1 VVDVSGVNSNGA
13 LFTVT
18 TPDFSLSTT
27 PSSATVPAGYPAS
40 YTENITATGGF
51 TGSVTLSISGL
62 PAGANGTFNP
72 DPATGASSALTVTT
86 SSATPAGSYVF
97 TVTGTSTSPAL
108 THTSTA
114 TLVVQSAL
122 PPPPIAFVRA
132 ANNLIPTSATS
143 VSIANM
149 INNAGD
155 TLVVACRESAQIAIT
170 SVTDTAGNGYTK
182 IANAFSTGRESAL
195 FFAAN
200 VKASSG
206 NTISCNFASS
216 TGREAI
222 VVEEF
227 SGVVALDGS
236 VTASN
241 NGTVTSLPSGN
252 LTTTNAND
260 LLVYE
265 VNVGAD
271 STFTAGPGYTI
282 PPGGSNAR
290 LAMQFTMVSSPGTYA
305 TVESWS
311 TAAPADGIFAALK

>member
-1 VVDVSGVNSNGA
+1 V
-13 LFTVT
+13 TVT
-18 TPDFSLSTT
+18 
-27 PSSATVPAGYPAS
+27 AGSPAS

-51 TGSVTLSISGL
+51 TGSVSLSISGL

-72 DPATGASSALTVTT
+72 NPATGASSALTIT
-86 SSATPAGSYVF
+86 SSSTTPAGSYVF

-122 PPPPIAFVRA
+122 PPPSITFVRA

-143 VSIANM
+143 VSVAM
-149 INNAGD
+149 INNASD
-155 TLVVACRESAQIAIT
+155 MLVVACRESAQITIT

-195 FFAAN
+195 FFATN

-241 NGTVTSLPSGN
+241 NSATTSLPSGN
-252 LTTTNAND
+252 LAITNAND

-290 LAMQFTMVSSPGTYA
+290 LAMQFATVSSQGTYS
-305 TVESWS
+305 TSESWS
-311 TAAPADGIFAALK
+311 TAAPADGIFAAFR

>member
-1 VVDVSGVNSNGA
+1 M
-13 LFTVT
+13 
-18 TPDFSLSTT
+18 
-27 PSSATVPAGYPAS
+27 
-40 YTENITATGGF
+40 
-51 TGSVTLSISGL
+51 
-62 PAGANGTFNP
+62 
-72 DPATGASSALTVTT
+72 
-86 SSATPAGSYVF
+86 
-97 TVTGTSTSPAL
+97 
-108 THTSTA
+108 
-114 TLVVQSAL
+114 L
-122 PPPPIAFVRA
+122 PPPSIAFLQA
-132 ANNLIPTSATS
+132 ANNLIPASAAS
-143 VSIANM
+143 VSVANM

-155 TLVVACRESAQIAIT
+155 MLVVACRESAQITIT
-170 SVTDTAGNGYTK
+170 SVTDTAGNSYAK

-200 VKASSG
+200 VKASAG
-206 NTISCNFASS
+206 NTIFCNFAST

-252 LTTTNAND
+252 LTTTNAID

-271 STFTAGPGYTI
+271 STFTPGPGYTI

-290 LAMQFTMVSSPGTYA
+290 LAMQFTTVSSQGTYS
-305 TVESWS
+305 TSESWS
-311 TAAPADGIFAALK
+311 TVAPADGIFAALQ